1 MTDFGAFDGKR
12 GADEEVSYTGGSST
26 IGMDQLG
33 SINLGNQSAQV
44 EPVDQD
50 PEDLMRQQRLR
61 ESDEARMREIQQ
73 KLVQE
78 IEAKNER
85 RSEGK
90 KTLQTMLKNL
100 DTLKGQKKKDKAEA
114 AQSKAQNQGEWN
126 TIVNNIAL
134 KNGEFLGTKDVSRMR
149 DAIVNKAKDGK

>member
-1 MTDFGAFDGKR
+1 MA
-12 GADEEVSYTGGSST
+12 
-26 IGMDQLG
+26 
-33 SINLGNQSAQV
+33 
-44 EPVDQD
+44 
-50 PEDLMRQQRLR
+50 RQQRLR

-85 RSEGK
+85 RSEAK
-90 KTLQTMLKNL
+90 KTLQEMLKNL
-100 DTLKGQKKKDKAEA
+100 DLQKGQKKKEKAEA
-114 AQSKAQNQGEWN
+114 AQSSSQNQGEWN

>member
-1 MTDFGAFDGKR
+1 
-12 GADEEVSYTGGSST
+12 
-26 IGMDQLG
+26 MDQLG
-33 SINLGNQSAQV
+33 SMNLGNQTAQV
-44 EPVDQD
+44 NPVDQD
-50 PEDLMRQQRLR
+50 PEDMMRQQRLR

-114 AQSKAQNQGEWN
+114 AQSKTQSQGEWN